1 VLFVGGAFTGS
12 VLSSFQNILDQ
23 VVALTFFIP
32 LLIGIG
38 GNVGSQTVTTLV
50 RAMGVGEVQFRDIFR
65 VFWREAAVGL
75 LLGVVMAGVTYSR
88 AWILGYGI
96 EIGPVVAVTALF
108 IVVWA
113 AAIAAVLPLI
123 LHRMKV
129 DPAVVSAP
137 FISTLVDGTGL
148 FMYCTIAQVMLG
160 LS

>member
-1 VLFVGGAFTGS
+1 MLNNFQS
-12 VLSSFQNILDQ
+12 VLDQ

-38 GNVGSQTVTTLV
+38 GNVGSQTVTNLV
-50 RAMGVGEVQFRDIFR
+50 RAMGVGEVHFRDIFR
-65 VFWREAAVGL
+65 VFWREVAVGL
-75 LLGVVMAGVTYSR
+75 LLGIVMAGVTYTR
-88 AWILGYGI
+88 AWIQGYGF

-113 AAIAAVLPLI
+113 AAVAAVLPLV
-123 LHRMKV
+123 LHRLKI

-148 FMYCTIAQVMLG
+148 FMYCTIAQFMLG
-160 LS
+160 LR